1 MDMIEYNKVRFLR
14 YDEYCDYLH
23 MKYGIPEY
31 DYMTKS
37 YNKNVKCTRTK
48 EGLIAHHKMEDR
60 AINLARKDIAQM
72 HPIEW
77 QYKENIVFCDYLE
90 HLLLHLKICQYQY
103 EDRVNEEVGIGGMLA
118 YMIPELNDVY
128 SGWQTK
134 QEWRKNC
141 YDKIINKKELYL
153 QIIKETIIYLKDNK
167 PEYLKYLC
175 KSAAAP
181 YGQYDEKNN
190 AEIYKAIQELIDI
203 TEGYFPKVKTTE
215 GIDDIEKEKTPTTKE
230 LYDIEKEEAIR
241 RVQEKARYSI
251 NMFLLKLFAII
262 VCAIVFIGVL
272 ILKDYFEQNP
282 IWL

>member
-1 MDMIEYNKVRFLR
+1 MDIIEYNRVRFLR

-23 MKYGIPEY
+23 MKYGMPEY

-60 AINLARKDIAQM
+60 AINLARKDVAQT

-90 HLLLHLKICQYQY
+90 HLLLHLKICQYPY
-103 EDRVNEEVGIGGMLA
+103 EDRVDDEVGIGGMLA

-141 YDKIINKKELYL
+141 YDKIINEKNVYL
-153 QIIKETIIYLKDNK
+153 QIIKEIIIYLKDNK

-175 KSAAAP
+175 QSATAP

-190 AEIYKAIQELIDI
+190 EELYKEIQELIDT
-203 TEGYFPKVKTTE
+203 TEGYFPKVNKENSEEKIKHE
-215 GIDDIEKEKTPTTKE
+215 GLE
-230 LYDIEKEEAIR
+230 
-241 RVQEKARYSI
+241 RVKKIKHS
-251 NMFLLKLFAII
+251 
-262 VCAIVFIGVL
+262 
-272 ILKDYFEQNP
+272 
-282 IWL
+282 